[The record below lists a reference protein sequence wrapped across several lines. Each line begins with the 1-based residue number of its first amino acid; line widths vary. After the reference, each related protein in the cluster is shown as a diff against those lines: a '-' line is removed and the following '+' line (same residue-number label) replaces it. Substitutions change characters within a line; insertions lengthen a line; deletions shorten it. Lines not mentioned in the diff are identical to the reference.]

1 MLILSRPTT
10 QVCVHAN
17 QSDVT
22 FPAQAIVNVTM
33 SPLEFF
39 GMEPLSGKLNI
50 APVGATLEVKPTD
63 YRGPGRL
70 SIKGAYPKAQF
81 EALFLGQPFSLIGN
95 VATFKITAKELADL
109 DLLVANLDALFP
121 ALFSGAFHAP
131 IDIEDISGT
140 LQGLR
145 FTVRSGLFTSNAPF
159 CTQHTLPLKEYFDST
174 APQDFSPPLF
184 LISALRYLQQADRL
198 QAEGRHLTTFLAER
212 ILNVAK
218 ALEAIFPGSVD
229 DMRTEAERLKIDST
243 YRDVFASVRYLRN
256 EVDVGHVSFSNLPHG
271 AVQNVLDFSDLATRC
286 VKALV
291 NSLMRDRE
299 AQNHLTSLR
308 KNSSPNKP
316 PNALKFI
323 ERYRGVQAPNDNDL
337 SKPLAL

>member
-1 MLILSRPTT
+1 MR
-10 QVCVHAN
+10 VA
-17 QSDVT
+17 DVS
-22 FPAQAIVNVTM
+22 Q
-33 SPLEFF
+33 
-39 GMEPLSGKLNI
+39 
-50 APVGATLEVKPTD
+50 
-63 YRGPGRL
+63 GRL
-70 SIKGAYPKAQF
+70 RS
-81 EALFLGQPFSLIGN
+81 SL
-95 VATFKITAKELADL
+95 
-109 DLLVANLDALFP
+109 
-121 ALFSGAFHAP
+121 S
-131 IDIEDISGT
+131 
-140 LQGLR
+140 
-145 FTVRSGLFTSNAPF
+145 TSNAPF

-174 APQDFSPPLF
+174 APQDFSTPLF

-229 DMRTEAERLKIDST
+229 DMRNEAERLKIDST
-243 YRDVFASVRYLRN
+243 YRDIFASVRYLRN
-256 EVDVGHVSFSNLPHG
+256 EVDVGHVSFSDLPRG

-316 PNALKFI
+316 PNALKYI
-323 ERYRGVQAPNDNDL
+323 EIYRGVQAPKDSDL
-337 SKPLAL
+337 SKPLRSK